1 MTRNKLYL
9 VLTLALVA
17 GYCWAIW
24 AILLQDIQHSTFTPC
39 LFKNVTSL
47 PCPACG
53 TTRSVSEIVKGN
65 ITKATIINPL
75 GLIVAAFMV
84 IAPFWI
90 IFDVAT
96 KKDSLHKSYLKFET
110 ALKIRWVA
118 ITLITLIALNWAW
131 NIYKEL

>member
-9 VLTLALVA
+9 ILTLALVA
-17 GYCWAIW
+17 GYCWAAW
-24 AILLQDIQHSTFTPC
+24 AILQQDIEHTTFTPC

-65 ITKATIINPL
+65 FIKATIINPL
-75 GLIVAAFMV
+75 GLIVAAFMA

-90 IFDVAT
+90 IFDVTT
-96 KKDSLHKSYLKFET
+96 KRDTLFNGFLTLET
-110 ALKIRWVA
+110 TLKIRWVA
-118 ITLITLIALNWAW
+118 ITLISLIAINWVW
-131 NIYKEL
+131 NIYKGL